1 MPPLEKTDADA
12 PPGGVRVHAS
22 FPEPERRGRL
32 ATLLSF
38 LLHALIILLA
48 IRLTAA
54 VALPEH
60 SPLGD
65 AVELA
70 LGGGGGGG
78 GQGGVAAVHTTPPPP
93 PVKTPPPVVPPPPP
107 PPVPTVIPPPPPTQV
122 TPPPPPAAADPSPA
136 GAVAAAGTGSGTGG
150 GNGTGTGTGTGSGQ
164 GPGTGSGKG
173 GGEGGGNG
181 GFPPE
186 PKQMIVPAAQ
196 CVPSDLRGKSVEVTF
211 HVAADGRRDRRSPS
225 RRRSMTA
232 RTPRSLTKSCATIA
246 SSLPGMPSGKAVPG
260 VTTDAGHLL
269 IRAQ

>member
-12 PPGGVRVHAS
+12 PPRGVRVHAS

-65 AVELA
+65 AIELA

-78 GQGGVAAVHTTPPPP
+78 GQGGVAAVHATPPPP

-107 PPVPTVIPPPPPTQV
+107 PVPTVVPPPPPTQV
-122 TPPPPPAAADPSPA
+122 TPPPPAATADPSPA
-136 GAVAAAGTGSGTGG
+136 STAAAAGTGTGTGG

-186 PKQMIVPAAQ
+186 PKQMIVPGLDG
-196 CVPSDLRGKSVEVTF
+196 PKRLHGKSVEVTF
-211 HVAADGRRDRRSPS
+211 HVAADGHVTDVSVAPPIDDRAYAKKFDEVMRDYRFKP
-225 RRRSMTA
+225 A
-232 RTPRSLTKSCATIA
+232 RD
-246 SSLPGMPSGKAVPG
+246 PSGKAVPG
-260 VTTDAGHLL
+260 VTTVTVTF
-269 IRAQ
+269 